1 MIQLRSELMGVVF
14 KVSVEEGQ
22 ALAAGDTVLLLE
34 CMKVEIPIVAPTACR
49 VREVVVDEG
58 SQIAEGQL
66 VAILQPEDT
75 AQ

>member
-1 MIQLRSELMGVVF
+1 MIHLKSELMGVVF

-34 CMKVEIPIVAPTACR
+34 CMKVEIPIVAPTACT
-49 VREVVVDEG
+49 VTEVVVDEG

-66 VAILQPEDT
+66 VAILQPED
-75 AQ
+75 A